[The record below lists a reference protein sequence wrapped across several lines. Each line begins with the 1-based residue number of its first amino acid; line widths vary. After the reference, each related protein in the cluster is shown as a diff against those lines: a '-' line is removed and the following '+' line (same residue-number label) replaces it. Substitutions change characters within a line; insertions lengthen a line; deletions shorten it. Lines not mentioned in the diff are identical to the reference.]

1 MSPVII
7 IHKNTLDTNTSSQLE
22 LGTNGP
28 EGITQFLE
36 FGNMQWKLKIDV
48 LSLSRIDLKCQSMPN
63 DSMILNLSEAISHL
77 SSLEITVSQILSFQT
92 FLQPNIAICSC
103 NIE

>member
-1 MSPVII
+1 MSTVII

-36 FGNMQWKLKIDV
+36 FGNMQWKLM
-48 LSLSRIDLKCQSMPN
+48 SFLKHTLTFNVKACQ
-63 DSMILNLSEAISHL
+63 MI
-77 SSLEITVSQILSFQT
+77 
-92 FLQPNIAICSC
+92 P
-103 NIE
+103 